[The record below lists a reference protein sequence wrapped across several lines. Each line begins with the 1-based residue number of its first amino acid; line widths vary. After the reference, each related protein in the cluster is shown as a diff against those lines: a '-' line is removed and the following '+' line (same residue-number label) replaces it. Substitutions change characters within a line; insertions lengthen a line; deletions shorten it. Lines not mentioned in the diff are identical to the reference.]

1 MGESR
6 IEDLAREQLAKPSEG
21 IRPEKTSGESKGP
34 WKVGSIAI
42 GRQSGYAFVVMDVT
56 EDGRLLLG
64 ADAYVASPDMFEYG
78 GQVPD
83 QVMDDIRTGSITE
96 EELQEVLA
104 EIREKAEREALTGP
118 ESEQPTWKVGSIAM
132 DRDTRESHLVTGLTA
147 SGNILIGYDMEPV
160 NAATYQNV
168 GEVDEGIALGYR
180 NGTIDNDEKNR
191 AMAAVVSEYLTSS
204 RDTGDLT
211 EEEIAD
217 IERGFEEDF
226 GDLYARNSSVSLE
239 DSLDAH
245 PEGEPSAEVQ
255 EDPKIDPDRS
265 RWVRQRT

>member
-1 MGESR
+1 
-6 IEDLAREQLAKPSEG
+6 
-21 IRPEKTSGESKGP
+21 
-34 WKVGSIAI
+34 
-42 GRQSGYAFVVMDVT
+42 
-56 EDGRLLLG
+56 
-64 ADAYVASPDMFEYG
+64 
-78 GQVPD
+78 
-83 QVMDDIRTGSITE
+83 
-96 EELQEVLA
+96 
-104 EIREKAEREALTGP
+104 
-118 ESEQPTWKVGSIAM
+118 M

-211 EEEIAD
+211 EEDIAD
-217 IERGFEEDF
+217 LERGFEEDF

-255 EDPKIDPDRS
+255 EDPQK
-265 RWVRQRT
+265 